1 MVAEKNNAD
10 SSGITPGDYESLI
23 KISPKNILI
32 IFLLIFLIIGSLL
45 YGFNYI
51 QRRNSNIKVEEAR
64 VLIDRGDTAPEE
76 PGPETLELEEMV
88 AETEEEVNWLVEQL
102 VADRFADEFGN
113 ELEDRYRREM
123 YYSARQD
130 LPSGWKDDL
139 PTNLEQW
146 RQQRIAHRQEEVEQF
161 LAELEGFISTQKER
175 LNRGEEIRSNLAEQG
190 EMPPVQHR
198 YEEARRELSQL
209 LEEIE
214 MELEGAV
221 VGGPQIPAGLYDL
234 LAELVDRLSKFT
246 LQYRRINALT
256 TAPSAYL
263 YAEQY
268 LQDAL
273 RIDPRNPEAFYQL
286 GRVYERLE
294 QDVIASEYYLRMIKE
309 APSYRRVSEM
319 VTQFEKTVEENP
331 ESARAHYDLG
341 FAYYEV
347 DRHKEALA
355 SLLNVLEVECDIE
368 GNLDFIV
375 EAYDAGDYAEAGEL
389 VTETITRTGCESE
402 SMTQVLA
409 EIRIGYI
416 LEGEPPYHKMAYH

>member
-1 MVAEKNNAD
+1 MVADKNDAT
-10 SSGITPGDYESLI
+10 GITPEDYDSLI
-23 KISPKNILI
+23 TIHPKYLLLL
-32 IFLLIFLIIGSLL
+32 FLGTLAIVGGAL
-45 YGFNYI
+45 YGFQYI

-64 VLIDRGDTAPEE
+64 VLIDRGDTVPEE
-76 PGPETLELEEMV
+76 PGPRTLELEEMV
-88 AETEEEVNWLVEQL
+88 AETEKEVNWLVEQL
-102 VADRFADEFGN
+102 AAEKFVGN
-113 ELEDRYRREM
+113 LQEELEDRYRQEM
-123 YYSARQD
+123 YYSAHQE

-139 PTNLEQW
+139 PANLQQW
-146 RQQRIAHRQEEVEQF
+146 RQERISRRRAEIEQF
-161 LAELEGFISTQKER
+161 LAELDGFLDRQKGR
-175 LNRGEEIRSNLAEQG
+175 LDRVEEIRSELADQG
-190 EMPPVQHR
+190 EMPPVGHR

-221 VGGPQIPAGLYDL
+221 VEEPQIPSGLYEL
-234 LAELVDRLSKFT
+234 LAELVDPLSKFT

-273 RIDPRNPEAFYQL
+273 RIDPWNPEGFYQL
-286 GRVYERLE
+286 GRVYERLKA
-294 QDVIASEYYLRMIKE
+294 DVIASEYYLRMIKE
-309 APSYRRVSEM
+309 EPSYRRVPE
-319 VTQFEKTVEENP
+319 VIAQFEEAVEENP
-331 ESARAHYDLG
+331 EAARAHYDLG
-341 FAYYEV
+341 FALYEV
-347 DRHKEALA
+347 GRHKDALG
-355 SLLNVLEVECDIE
+355 SLLNVLEEECDVA

-375 EAYDAGDYAEAGEL
+375 DTYGEGNYAEAREL
-389 VTETITRTGCESE
+389 VDETIARTGCDSE